1 MKNTTGGDCRHSF
14 PAEARVCFL
23 AGQTSTSVNQFFLIA
38 FLKRS
43 GPLLESPQWLPP
55 ERLLEVIRAVSNTG
69 SFSSSLEAYRGLH
82 WLRHEAKKG
91 VDHFVEALERQ
102 MPDGGCTL
110 HFPSRTGKAAV
121 PFFNAGTDALAFLRE
136 IGKAVLYGD
145 PGENCK
151 KKLVLLFK
159 SQVCNAAGFEIQSA
173 LSEWLDPLGDKRLEI
188 QVISS
193 GADDN
198 QYLLGERGAFHDG
211 MLQIVGNALSFAVE
225 KVRVSVFTYPER
237 DPAILVSDDGP
248 GIHPENVERAF
259 TRWSSRPQAGGEGM
273 GLSFDFPYKL
283 GLMGF
288 SLYLRD
294 NRRQWHWICSEDG
307 VQMRPGVRN
316 PLSRLPVDDRERIEK
331 WGMDRRAAFLIVQE

>member
-1 MKNTTGGDCRHSF
+1 
-14 PAEARVCFL
+14 
-23 AGQTSTSVNQFFLIA
+23 
-38 FLKRS
+38 
-43 GPLLESPQWLPP
+43 
-55 ERLLEVIRAVSNTG
+55 
-69 SFSSSLEAYRGLH
+69 
-82 WLRHEAKKG
+82 LRHEAKKG

-193 GADDN
+193 AQTN
-198 QYLLGERGAFHDG
+198 QISSVRGE
-211 MLQIVGNALSFAVE
+211 LSTKGSTDRCESLVICRSESQGLRFQ
-225 KVRVSVFTYPER
+225 YPER
-237 DPAILVSDDGP
+237 P
-248 GIHPENVERAF
+248 GH
-259 TRWSSRPQAGGEGM
+259 SGE
-273 GLSFDFPYKL
+273 
-283 GLMGF
+283 
-288 SLYLRD
+288 
-294 NRRQWHWICSEDG
+294 
-307 VQMRPGVRN
+307 
-316 PLSRLPVDDRERIEK
+316 
-331 WGMDRRAAFLIVQE
+331 